1 MLIACPACQTRYDVP
16 PGALGENG
24 RTVRCAQCGNSWF
37 AAPDGIADP
46 APVAAD
52 NVGADTAGVP
62 DSQADS
68 AAPAPAEPETDGAN
82 VGADESVPDP
92 VDVPSRDT
100 EWDEESTPAAAPP
113 RARWQ
118 LWLIAAL
125 GVAAIAAAIYGT
137 ARLYGLPDWAPGA
150 NSSFAAA
157 PENLDLDFPDKD
169 QILQTTEDGARFFTA
184 SGRIVNTG
192 SSARRVPPIQVILRD
207 SQERIV
213 YSVEMIAPKSV
224 LEPGESIALREA
236 MTDIPRSARVVEIG
250 WKSL

>member
-37 AAPDGIADP
+37 AAPDAIADP

-52 NVGADTAGVP
+52 DADTAGLP
-62 DSQADS
+62 DGENA
-68 AAPAPAEPETDGAN
+68 AAPAPVAPETEGEN

-92 VDVPSRDT
+92 VDVPSPDH
-100 EWDEESTPAAAPP
+100 EWDEESMPAAARP

-118 LWLIAAL
+118 VWLIAAL

-150 NSSFAAA
+150 NSSFATA

-207 SQERIV
+207 SQKRIV